1 MYTQPTRYV
10 PTGPG
15 IHGKFQPG
23 KILID
28 FFTLS
33 RSLFKPSY
41 VPTGAVVV
49 YLIGNVITGLI
60 SPKAR
65 LSSSVLVRG
74 YYKVG

>member
-10 PTGPG
+10 PTGLG

-23 KILID
+23 KIIID
-28 FFTLS
+28 FVTLG

-41 VPTGAVVV
+41 VPTRAVV